1 MSKRKTHD
9 LDDIIETAY
18 VVADYSH
25 GNGYYDKATDNDIIK
40 RNRSFGQTRGP
51 LQEPSRFGSTGND
64 TFRNDG
70 GNSGNGGNSGSN
82 IFLKNSQS
90 NSNTASNTNT
100 DKNESNKIDL
110 NDDNF
115 PSLGSK
121 SIQSVKNSKSN
132 IVEHKLDF
140 KKIVEKKPEVVNKPE
155 HKVSNT
161 QYKKFSYN
169 QYSLYQEVKEK
180 SEMIAHLK
188 MVDDI
193 SSDDNVDDN
202 VDDNYY

>member
-70 GNSGNGGNSGSN
+70 SNGGSN

-202 VDDNYY
+202 VHDNYY

>member
-9 LDDIIETAY
+9 LNDIIETAY
-18 VVADYSH
+18 VAADYSH
-25 GNGYYDKATDNDIIK
+25 GNGYYDKATDSDVIK
-40 RNRSFGQTRGP
+40 RNRSFGQSRGH
-51 LQEPSRFGSTGND
+51 LHEPSRFSSTGND

-70 GNSGNGGNSGSN
+70 GNGGN

-90 NSNTASNTNT
+90 NTNNNSNTNA
-100 DKNESNKIDL
+100 DKNESNNMAL
-110 NDDNF
+110 NEDNF

-121 SIQSVKNSKSN
+121 PVQSAKNHNPN

-140 KKIVEKKPEVVNKPE
+140 KKIVETKSVVVNKPE
-155 HKVSNT
+155 QKISNP
-161 QYKKFSYN
+161 QYKKFNHS

-180 SEMIAHLK
+180 SEMIAHYR

-193 SSDDNVDDN
+193 SSDDNNDN
-202 VDDNYY
+202 NDNNDDNYY

>member
-1 MSKRKTHD
+1 MSKKKVHD
-9 LDDIIETAY
+9 LNDIIETAY
-18 VVADYSH
+18 VAADYSH

-40 RNRSFGQTRGP
+40 RNRSFGQSRGE
-51 LQEPSRFGSTGND
+51 LKEQSRFGSTNND
-64 TFRNDG
+64 TFRND
-70 GNSGNGGNSGSN
+70 SSN
-82 IFLKNSQS
+82 IFLKNSQNNMN
-90 NSNTASNTNT
+90 NSTNTNA
-100 DKNESNKIDL
+100 DKNESSKIDL

-121 SIQSVKNSKSN
+121 LVQPLKNNKSTN
-132 IVEHKLDF
+132 VEHKLDF
-140 KKIVEKKPEVVNKPE
+140 KKIVEKKPEVVNKPD

-193 SSDDNVDDN
+193 SSDDNID

>member
-51 LQEPSRFGSTGND
+51 LHEPSRFGSTGND

-70 GNSGNGGNSGSN
+70 GNGGSGGSGGSN
-82 IFLKNSQS
+82 IFLKNSQNNMN
-90 NSNTASNTNT
+90 NSTNTNA
-100 DKNESNKIDL
+100 DKNESSKIDL

-121 SIQSVKNSKSN
+121 LVQPLKNNKSTN
-132 IVEHKLDF
+132 VEHKLDF
-140 KKIVEKKPEVVNKPE
+140 KKIVEKKPEVVNKPD

-193 SSDDNVDDN
+193 SSDDNID

>member
-70 GNSGNGGNSGSN
+70 N

-90 NSNTASNTNT
+90 NSNIASNTNT

-121 SIQSVKNSKSN
+121 TVKNSKSN

-180 SEMIAHLK
+180 SEKIAHLK

-193 SSDDNVDDN
+193 SSDDNIDDS
-202 VDDNYY
+202 YY

>member
-1 MSKRKTHD
+1 MSKKKIHD
-9 LDDIIETAY
+9 LNDIIETAY
-18 VVADYSH
+18 VAADYSH
-25 GNGYYDKATDNDIIK
+25 GNGYYDKATDNSIIK

-51 LQEPSRFGSTGND
+51 LHEPSRFGSTGND

-70 GNSGNGGNSGSN
+70 GNGGSGGSN

-121 SIQSVKNSKSN
+121 STQSVKNSKSN

-140 KKIVEKKPEVVNKPE
+140 KKIVEKKPEVVNKPD

-193 SSDDNVDDN
+193 SSDDNND

>member
-1 MSKRKTHD
+1 MSKRKIHD

-18 VVADYSH
+18 VAADYSH
-25 GNGYYDKATDNDIIK
+25 GNGYYDKATDNDIVK

-51 LQEPSRFGSTGND
+51 LHEPSRFGSTGND

-70 GNSGNGGNSGSN
+70 SNGGSN

-100 DKNESNKIDL
+100 DKNESTKIDL

-193 SSDDNVDDN
+193 SSDDNIDDN

>member
-51 LQEPSRFGSTGND
+51 LHEPSRFGSTGND

-70 GNSGNGGNSGSN
+70 GNGGNGGNGGSN
-82 IFLKNSQS
+82 IFLKNSQNNMN
-90 NSNTASNTNT
+90 NSTNTNA
-100 DKNESNKIDL
+100 DKNESSKIDL

-121 SIQSVKNSKSN
+121 LVQPLKNNKSTN
-132 IVEHKLDF
+132 VEHKLDF
-140 KKIVEKKPEVVNKPE
+140 KKIVEKKPEVVNKPD

-193 SSDDNVDDN
+193 SSDDNID

>member
-25 GNGYYDKATDNDIIK
+25 GNGYYDKAIDNDIIK

-51 LQEPSRFGSTGND
+51 LHEPSRFGSTGND

-70 GNSGNGGNSGSN
+70 GNSGSN
-82 IFLKNSQS
+82 IFLKKSQS
-90 NSNTASNTNT
+90 NSNTASNINT
-100 DKNESNKIDL
+100 DKNESCKIDL

-121 SIQSVKNSKSN
+121 SIQSVKNSNSN

-140 KKIVEKKPEVVNKPE
+140 KKIVEKKPDIINNPE

-193 SSDDNVDDN
+193 SSDDNID